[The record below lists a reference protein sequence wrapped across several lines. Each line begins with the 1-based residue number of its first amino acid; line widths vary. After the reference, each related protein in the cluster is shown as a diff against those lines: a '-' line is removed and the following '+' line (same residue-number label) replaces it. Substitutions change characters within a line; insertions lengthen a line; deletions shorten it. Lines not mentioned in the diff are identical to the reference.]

1 MFLAAMVL
9 VSALAVPLFG
19 GRLAALAEVR
29 ARFGPVLLLALL
41 LQVVSINAPGI
52 PEGLRPVLQLASYPV
67 AGVFLVA
74 NRRLPGMLL
83 VGLGAL
89 LNVVAMSA
97 NGGVMPASP
106 SALVAAG
113 LPLQHQRYVN
123 SGLVEDAR
131 LSFLGDVFA
140 IPEPVPLHNVFSV
153 GDICIG
159 LGVAVA
165 MQRLCGSRLRRPRGR
180 HERSRR
186 YRGKHLVHSGGNQR
200 AGKAALRGSR
210 FRE

>member
-1 MFLAAMVL
+1 MFLAAIVL
-9 VSALAVPLFG
+9 VNALAVPLFG

-29 ARFGPVLLLALL
+29 ARFAWVLLVAIG
-41 LQVVSINAPGI
+41 LQMISINAPGI

-67 AGVFLVA
+67 AAVFVVA
-74 NRRLPGMLL
+74 NRHMPGMLL
-83 VGLGAL
+83 IGLGTL
-89 LNVVAMSA
+89 LNLIAMSA

-113 LPLQHQRYVN
+113 LPLHHERYVN

-131 LSFLGDVFA
+131 LPFLGDVFA

-159 LGVAVA
+159 LGVVVA
-165 MQRLCGSRLRRPRGR
+165 MHRLCGSRLHRARGR
-180 HERSRR
+180 HERPRS
-186 YRGKHLVHSGGNQR
+186 YRGRHLG
-200 AGKAALRGSR
+200 
-210 FRE
+210 